1 MDDNHVLIESTPF
14 NNACD
19 LTECGCFNSH
29 PQILCKPSVEAFEA
43 AIRIANVDPK
53 KTVRLIT
60 YLKSDMG
67 QLVFFMWLFVYNFY
81 P

>member
-60 YLKSDMG
+60 YLPKK
-67 QLVFFMWLFVYNFY
+67 
-81 P
+81 

>member
-1 MDDNHVLIESTPF
+1 MDANNVLTESTPI

-19 LTECGCFNSH
+19 LSESGSFNSH

-53 KTVRLIT
+53 KTVKID
-60 YLKSDMG
+60 YLPKM
-67 QLVFFMWLFVYNFY
+67 
-81 P
+81 